1 MLYLPSKIWSIT
13 GGNLMP
19 RRGENIY
26 KRKDGRWEGRYKDGY
41 DVNGKII
48 YKSIYAH
55 SYSEIKE
62 KLRQHILNPNPP
74 KHEDK
79 LLSDYALQWLESVK
93 ISRKISTYNKY
104 KTIYLLH
111 IKSVIG
117 EFHINFI
124 NGRHIEKIIN
134 NAAMLSAKTQN
145 DIICVIKMI
154 LEYAAQNGETPNFSM
169 KGYSIKQKYKY
180 IRVLSVEEQRKLTDF
195 LLNDRNLIKIG
206 IYLSLCTGLRIGELC
221 ALQKGN
227 INLDTGELFVCK
239 TLQRVQIENGESKT
253 KVIIT
258 EPKSINSIRNIP
270 LPEFL
275 TDICRCLYKKLKP
288 EDFLLT
294 GTTKYMEPR
303 ALQYHFKK
311 YIKDCDIEDLNFH
324 ALRHTFATRCV
335 ENGFEIKTLSEIL
348 GHVNVNITL
357 NRYVHS
363 SIDLKRANMEKL
375 NSVF

>member
-1 MLYLPSKIWSIT
+1 MYSPSKIWSIT

-26 KRKDGRWEGRYKDGY
+26 KRKDGRWEGRYKNGY
-41 DVNGKII
+41 DTNGKII
-48 YKSIYAH
+48 YKSLYAH

-62 KLRQHILNPNPP
+62 KLRQHTSNPIQPQYGG
-74 KHEDK
+74 K
-79 LLSDYALQWLESVK
+79 LLLDYALQWLETVK
-93 ISRKISTYNKY
+93 MSRKISTYNKY

-111 IKSVIG
+111 INPVIG
-117 EFHINFI
+117 ECHMNFI
-124 NGRHIEKIIN
+124 SSRHIEEIIN
-134 NAAMLSAKTQN
+134 NTTMLSPKTQN
-145 DIICVIKMI
+145 DIMCVVKLIF
-154 LEYAAQNGETPNFSM
+154 EYAAQNGEKTNLSM
-169 KGYSIKQKYKY
+169 KGYCIRQKYKC
-180 IRVLSVEEQRKLTDF
+180 IRVLSVEEQRRFTEF
-195 LLNDRNLIKIG
+195 LLNDIDLIKIG

-221 ALQKGN
+221 ALQKEN
-227 INLDTGELFVCK
+227 INLETGELFVRK
-239 TLQRVQIENGESKT
+239 TLQRVQVENGAYKT
-253 KVIIT
+253 EVIIT
-258 EPKSINSIRNIP
+258 EPKSVNSVRDIP

-275 TDICRCLYKKLKP
+275 IDICKHFYKKLKS

-303 ALQYHFKK
+303 SLQYHFKRYLK
-311 YIKDCDIEDLNFH
+311 ECNIGDLNFH

-363 SIDLKRANMEKL
+363 SIDLKRTNMEKL